1 MVNARLERKIR
12 RRLDQLYDDIVSE
25 GYDERDIEKLIDQ
38 IERDLIDELDLFEE
52 ED

>member
-1 MVNARLERKIR
+1 LVNARLERKIR